1 MVDLGGLVH
10 LSVAETRHL
19 SATAD
24 TRLSTR
30 PRYVLVQESVEKL
43 QPLEGTVARRGDEM
57 RPPGIANAMASRRET
72 RIWREDP
79 VIRHSERPVSPALGA
94 TMFVCFLEGTLFS
107 VYITSLY
114 SYDDYYG
121 QRNDSIR
128 QSFS

>member
-43 QPLEGTVARRGDEM
+43 QPLEGNRR
-57 RPPGIANAMASRRET
+57 AAWRRNE
-72 RIWREDP
+72 
-79 VIRHSERPVSPALGA
+79 A
-94 TMFVCFLEGTLFS
+94 TGYRKCDGFTAE
-107 VYITSLY
+107 
-114 SYDDYYG
+114 
-121 QRNDSIR
+121 N
-128 QSFS
+128 